1 MQDFRQLKVWE
12 KAHHFV
18 LAVYRETSSFP
29 VDERFGLTSQIRRAS
44 TSIPTN
50 IAEGC
55 GRSSNPDFARFL
67 GMSMG
72 SASEVEY
79 QIVLARELGFFSHEC
94 AEALESDLME
104 IKRMLNALMQ
114 RVQNNSQGKSGLR
127 TKD

>member
-1 MQDFRQLKVWE
+1 MQDFRHLKVWE
-12 KAHHFV
+12 KAHQFV

-29 VDERFGLTSQIRRAS
+29 GDERFGLTSQIRRAS
-44 TSIPTN
+44 VSIPTN

-79 QIVLARELGFFSHEC
+79 QIVPARDLGFFSHEC
-94 AEALESDLME
+94 AESLESDLLE
-104 IKRMLNALMQ
+104 IKRMLNVLMQ
-114 RVQNNSQGKSGLR
+114 RVQNNSQGNSGLK